1 MRGSLNC
8 QKASMTTMSERQSY
22 LQVDLFVRL
31 PWSCFM
37 LYSLTA
43 RGAQTGWWQRRWLCL
58 GGRPPANQTL
68 RSSWLLWRLTTDQAE
83 QVESFG
89 GQPVTRE
96 GGAGQAL
103 LPQPVCKVK
112 SQSFIKAAEE
122 LELNCNPRAELQ
134 GWKPNWRV
142 KTFFIVVWQGG
153 GEPGHRPLFLQGEQ
167 QRGRLE
173 APASLLFGQEGISW
187 HSANRIGGLTEF
199 RT

>member
-22 LQVDLFVRL
+22 LQVDIFVRL
-31 PWSCFM
+31 PWSLFM

-89 GQPVTRE
+89 GQPVTGE

-112 SQSFIKAAEE
+112 VNLLSK
-122 LELNCNPRAELQ
+122 LQ
-134 GWKPNWRV
+134 RSWNW
-142 KTFFIVVWQGG
+142 TA
-153 GEPGHRPLFLQGEQ
+153 
-167 QRGRLE
+167 RLE
-173 APASLLFGQEGISW
+173 TKLKSEDLFYHCLAGWRRAWAPAPLSPRRAATWPPRGTCIISAGTRRNQL
-187 HSANRIGGLTEF
+187 SQCQLNRRVDWI
-199 RT
+199 